1 MAISKIIKIGTSKG
15 TTFNN
20 TELEFLENPEYVEKK
35 PDMIDGKKCIIVY
48 KAEDK

>member
-1 MAISKIIKIGTSKG
+1 MAKSKIIKIGSSKG

-35 PDMIDGKKCIIVY
+35 PDMIDGKKCLIIF
-48 KAEDK
+48 KAEE